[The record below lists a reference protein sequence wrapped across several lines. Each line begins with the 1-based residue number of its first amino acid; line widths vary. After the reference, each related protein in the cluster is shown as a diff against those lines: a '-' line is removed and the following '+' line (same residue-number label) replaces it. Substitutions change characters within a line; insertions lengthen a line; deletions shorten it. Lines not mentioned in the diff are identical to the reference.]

1 MTIED
6 QFKLD
11 KVFLKLS
18 IKHAV
23 LSLLRQSF
31 LILREILSMLLLIAK
46 RKQNFPML
54 VYFE

>member
-18 IKHAV
+18 TKHAV

-54 VYFE
+54 VYF